1 MITPLVLLL
10 SNIKGDHITV
20 AHKFASNATT
30 ATAYKDLNEID
41 AKGINIEANTLTLGS
56 STLSSTQS
64 ENLYFNQAKARDEIN
79 FVAMTSGTDVKEDG
93 TNNTGVRNDG
103 YHLVSEVVGSHYML
117 TNSQDGKQQYF
128 TAQSGVVNG
137 PVTITATSTDSGNL
151 WIQNGNW
158 TANGQITLAS
168 GGTLTVGGK
177 DGIDHTKEGTP
188 ENGPDA
194 TLTLNQALVL
204 DLSDSTTADA
214 KINVSGGDSSEDF
227 FALDY
232 ADELDGT
239 VSAET
244 ARVALLDLRNGLTMQ
259 GTTTGNKTTYN
270 GKATF
275 NVSNDGVIL
284 LSADDVNTILAQNDV
299 DHASGTFF
307 QASAGGA
314 YIVDG
319 DIVADFGDFNN
330 DGNTNG
336 FYLSSGSAGILAANK
351 VTVEHANY
359 TAADSE
365 HNDKAYIES
374 SQGLNIAGHLY
385 VADLEINDLQLTNG
399 GKDGKDKPDDAGN
412 YASVTG
418 HLRLS
423 L

>member
-1 MITPLVLLL
+1 MQITSGGTLQFTDPSVTISDFDYVAGTAPTNVEAGKILVDDNTAAGKG
-10 SNIKGDHITV
+10 SYIKGDHITV

-79 FVAMTSGTDVKEDG
+79 FVAMTSGTDVDENG
-93 TNNTGVRNDG
+93 NNITGSRNDG

-137 PVTITATSTDSGNL
+137 PVTITAVENAGSGDSTDNGKL

-168 GGTLTVGGK
+168 GGTLTVGDDDK
-177 DGIDHTKEGTP
+177 ITRPEGLTTLS
-188 ENGPDA
+188 GPDA

-204 DLSDSTTADA
+204 DLSDNVNATDA
-214 KINVSGGDSSEDF
+214 KINVSGSNGF

-244 ARVALLDLRNGLTMQ
+244 ERVALLDLRNGLTMQ
-259 GTTTGNKTTYN
+259 GAPANNTTSYY
-270 GKATF
+270 GKAIF
-275 NVSNDGVIL
+275 NVTNSGIVL
-284 LSADDVNTILAQNDV
+284 LSADDVNTILAQNDSNTITSR
-299 DHASGTFF
+299 ASGTFF
-307 QASAGGA
+307 TADSGGA
-314 YIVDG
+314 FIVDG
-319 DIVADFGDFNN
+319 DVVADFNDFRN
-330 DGNTNG
+330 DATDTANG
-336 FYLSSGSAGILAANK
+336 FNLSGGTRSLLSMQMRL
-351 VTVEHANY
+351 VTVAS
-359 TAADSE
+359 TPIRPIP
-365 HNDKAYIES
+365 KA
-374 SQGLNIAGHLY
+374 
-385 VADLEINDLQLTNG
+385 
-399 GKDGKDKPDDAGN
+399 
-412 YASVTG
+412 
-418 HLRLS
+418 LRA
-423 L
+423 